1 MDVAEIWYKMWID
14 GRAPGEI
21 PITWDI
27 LKTAF
32 LERFFPRDNRESK
45 VEVFI
50 NLRQGGMSVKEYFL
64 MFVKLSIYASSPV
77 LISKDL
83 RMFVTGV
90 SEDTVYDYSAPMLY
104 DNMDLSRLIVH
115 AQ

>member
-50 NLRQGGMSVKEYFL
+50 NLRQGGMSVKEYSFK
-64 MFVKLSIYASSPV
+64 FVNLSTYAFFMVSSSRDQ
-77 LISKDL
+77 ISK
-83 RMFVTGV
+83 FVTGV
-90 SEDTVYDYSAPMLY
+90 SEDLEEERLPAMLHEKMDVY
-104 DNMDLSRLIVH
+104 RLMVH
-115 AQ
+115 A